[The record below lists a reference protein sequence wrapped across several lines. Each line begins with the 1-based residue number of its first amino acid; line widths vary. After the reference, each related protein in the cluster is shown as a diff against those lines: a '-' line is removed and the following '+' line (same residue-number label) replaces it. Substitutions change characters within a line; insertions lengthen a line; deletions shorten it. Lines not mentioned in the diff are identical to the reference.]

1 MIKLENVSLQYKET
15 QALKNISIQLP
26 EHGIC
31 GLFGRNGAG
40 KTSLLSL
47 ISAYRQPT
55 SGKISVFGE
64 NPYENPKIM
73 PQIAYIYDNQKE
85 VEGEFKVRDLLHLSQ
100 VLRPNWD
107 SAYADR
113 LLKLFEVPVKK
124 TMTSLSHG
132 QRAAVH
138 ITIGLA
144 GQTPVTLYD
153 EAYLGMDAA
162 MRKLFINELLA
173 DYLRVPKLILFST
186 HYINE
191 METLFSDAIIL
202 QDGRVLAYDDC
213 DSLRQKGIAFT
224 GNSDAVDRL
233 VGGRQLLSQRTLG
246 SQKEAV
252 FFGELTPM
260 ERQAAAA
267 AGLTLS
273 QPSLQDL
280 FIYLTGKEGE
290 NA

>member
-1 MIKLENVSLQYKET
+1 MINFENVSLYYGANA
-15 QALKNISIQLP
+15 ALKNINIKLP
-26 EHGIC
+26 EYGIC

-47 ISAYRQPT
+47 ISAYRRPT
-55 SGKISVFGE
+55 SGNITVLGE
-64 NPYENPKIM
+64 NPYENPKIL

-85 VEGEFKVRDLLHLSQ
+85 VEGEYKVRDLLHVSE

-113 LLKLFEVPVKK
+113 LLKLFDVPVKK
-124 TMTSLSHG
+124 NMGALSHG

-138 ITIGLA
+138 VTIGLA
-144 GQTPVTLYD
+144 GQTPITLYD

-162 MRKLFINELLA
+162 MRKLFISELLE
-173 DYLRVPKLILFST
+173 DYMRKPKLILFST

-191 METLFSDAIIL
+191 METLFSDAVIL
-202 QDGRVLAYDDC
+202 HEGQVFAHDDC
-213 DSLRQKGIAFT
+213 DALRQKGTAIT
-224 GNSDAVDRL
+224 GDWEAVDRF
-233 VGGRQLLSQRTLG
+233 VEGRELLSQRILG

-252 FFGELTPM
+252 FFSQLTEQEKKM
-260 ERQAAAA
+260 AATAR
-267 AGLTLS
+267 LTIS

-290 NA
+290 KE